1 MITLT
6 TAGESHGRGLFAIIE
21 GIPSGLMIDLEKI
34 NAELFRRQSGYGR
47 GARQKIESD
56 KVEILSGVRNLQTLG
71 SPITLA
77 VWNRDYENWKAFT
90 APEGCNVAERKVEN
104 VRPGHA
110 DLAGMIKFGAD
121 DARNIL
127 ERASAR
133 ETAARVAA
141 GGIFR
146 QLLEELDI
154 KVTGFVRSVG
164 TSTDEGTYTFE
175 QIQTE
180 RSDEL
185 SMLNRNA
192 EESAKKEIDSC
203 KKEGDTLG
211 GTIELRVKGLKIGFG
226 SPMTYREK
234 LDARIASALM
244 SVQAIKGVEVGD
256 GFALAYKKGSDAHD
270 EIYYNDG
277 KFTRGSNRAGGIE
290 GGTSN
295 GEELIFRVAMKPIPT
310 LMRGLNT
317 VNFTTKEPARA
328 STERSD
334 VCAVPACE
342 VVCESAL
349 LCELAKVISERL
361 GGDTLQEWKKHYK
374 DLES

>member
-6 TAGESHGRGLFAIIE
+6 TAGESHGKGLFAIVE
-21 GIPSGLMIDLEKI
+21 GIPQGLVIDLEKI
-34 NAELFRRQSGYGR
+34 NGELFRRQSGYGR

-56 KVEILSGVRNLQTLG
+56 KAEILSGVRNRTTLG
-71 SPITLA
+71 SPVTLA
-77 VWNRDYENWKAFT
+77 VWNRDYENWKEFM
-90 APEGCNVAERKVEN
+90 APEGCNTEERIVEN

-110 DLAGMIKFGAD
+110 DLTGMKKFGVT

-146 QLLEELDI
+146 QLLEALNIE
-154 KVTGFVRSVG
+154 VTGFVRSVG
-164 TSTDEGTYTFE
+164 TSFDGATYTFE
-175 QIQTE
+175 DVVKK
-180 RSDEL
+180 RSAEL
-185 SMLNRNA
+185 AMLDRDV
-192 EESAKKEIDSC
+192 EKRAKKQIDSC
-203 KKEGDTLG
+203 KEAGDTLG
-211 GTIELRVKGLKIGFG
+211 GVIELRVRGLKSGFG

-244 SVQAIKGVEVGD
+244 SVQAVKGVEVGC
-256 GFALAYKKGSDAHD
+256 GFSLAEMKGSEAHD
-270 EIYYNDG
+270 EIYYENG

-290 GGTSN
+290 GGASN
-295 GEELIFRVAMKPIPT
+295 GEELVFRVAMKPIPT

-317 VNFTTKEPARA
+317 VNYNTKTPAKA

-334 VCAVPACE
+334 ICAVPACE

-349 LCELAKVISERL
+349 LAEIAKVVSERL
-361 GGDTLQEWKKHYK
+361 GGDTLSEWQKRYGE
-374 DLES
+374 LE

>member
-6 TAGESHGRGLFAIIE
+6 TAGESHGKGLFAIVE
-21 GIPSGLMIDLEKI
+21 GIPQGLIIDLEKI
-34 NAELFRRQSGYGR
+34 NGELFRRQSGYGR

-56 KVEILSGVRNLQTLG
+56 KAEILSGVRNRTTLG
-71 SPITLA
+71 SPVTLA
-77 VWNRDYENWKAFT
+77 VWNRDYENWKEIM
-90 APEGCNVAERKVEN
+90 APEGCNTEERIVEN

-110 DLAGMIKFGAD
+110 DLTGMKKFGVT

-146 QLLEELDI
+146 QLLEALNIE
-154 KVTGFVRSVG
+154 VTGFVRSVG
-164 TSTDEGTYTFE
+164 TSFDGATYTFE
-175 QIQTE
+175 DVVKK
-180 RSDEL
+180 RSAEL
-185 SMLNRNA
+185 AMLDRDV
-192 EESAKKEIDSC
+192 EKRAKKQIDSC
-203 KKEGDTLG
+203 KEAGDTLG
-211 GTIELRVKGLKIGFG
+211 GVIELRVRGLKSGFG

-234 LDARIASALM
+234 LDARIASTLM
-244 SVQAIKGVEVGD
+244 SVQAVKGVEVGC
-256 GFALAYKKGSDAHD
+256 GFSLAEMKGSEAHD
-270 EIYYNDG
+270 EIYYENG

-290 GGTSN
+290 GGASN
-295 GEELIFRVAMKPIPT
+295 GEELVFRVVMKPIPT

-317 VNFTTKEPARA
+317 VNYNTKTPAKA

-349 LCELAKVISERL
+349 LAEIAKVVSERL
-361 GGDTLQEWKKHYK
+361 GGDTLSEWQKRYGE
-374 DLES
+374 LE

>member
-6 TAGESHGRGLFAIIE
+6 TAGESHGKGLFAIVE
-21 GIPSGLMIDLEKI
+21 GIPQGLIIDLEKI
-34 NAELFRRQSGYGR
+34 NGELFRRQSGYGR

-56 KVEILSGVRNLQTLG
+56 KAEILSGVRNRTTLG
-71 SPITLA
+71 SPVTLA
-77 VWNRDYENWKAFT
+77 VWNRDYENWKEFM
-90 APEGCNVAERKVEN
+90 APEGCNTEERKVEN

-110 DLAGMIKFGAD
+110 DLTGMKKFGVT

-146 QLLEELDI
+146 QLLEALNIE
-154 KVTGFVRSVG
+154 VTGFVRSVG
-164 TSTDEGTYTFE
+164 TSFDGATYTFE
-175 QIQTE
+175 DVVKK
-180 RSDEL
+180 RSAEL
-185 SMLNRNA
+185 AMLDRDV
-192 EESAKKEIDSC
+192 EKRAKKQIDSC
-203 KKEGDTLG
+203 KEAGDTLG
-211 GTIELRVKGLKIGFG
+211 GVIELRVRGLKSGFG
-226 SPMTYREK
+226 SSMTYREK
-234 LDARIASALM
+234 LDARIASTLM
-244 SVQAIKGVEVGD
+244 SVQAVKGVEVGC
-256 GFALAYKKGSDAHD
+256 GFSLAEMKGSEAHD
-270 EIYYNDG
+270 EIYYENG

-290 GGTSN
+290 GGASN
-295 GEELIFRVAMKPIPT
+295 GEELVFRVAMKPIPT

-317 VNFTTKEPARA
+317 VNYNTKTPAKA

-349 LCELAKVISERL
+349 LAEIAKVVSERL
-361 GGDTLQEWKKHYK
+361 GGDTLSEWQKRYGE
-374 DLES
+374 LE

>member
-6 TAGESHGRGLFAIIE
+6 TAGESHGKGLFAIVE
-21 GIPSGLMIDLEKI
+21 GIPQGLIIDLEKI
-34 NAELFRRQSGYGR
+34 NGELFRRQSGYGR

-56 KVEILSGVRNLQTLG
+56 KAEILSGVRNRTTLG
-71 SPITLA
+71 SPVTLA
-77 VWNRDYENWKAFT
+77 VWNRDYENWKEFM
-90 APEGCNVAERKVEN
+90 APEGCNTEERIVEN

-110 DLAGMIKFGAD
+110 DLTGMKKFGVT

-133 ETAARVAA
+133 ETSARVAA

-146 QLLEELDI
+146 QLLEALNIE
-154 KVTGFVRSVG
+154 VTGFVRSVG
-164 TSTDEGTYTFE
+164 TSFDGATYTFE
-175 QIQTE
+175 DVVKK
-180 RSDEL
+180 RSAEL
-185 SMLNRNA
+185 AMLDRDV
-192 EESAKKEIDSC
+192 EKRAKKQIDSC
-203 KKEGDTLG
+203 KEAGDTLG
-211 GTIELRVKGLKIGFG
+211 GVIELRVRGLKSGFG

-234 LDARIASALM
+234 LDARIASTLM
-244 SVQAIKGVEVGD
+244 SVQAVKGVEVGC
-256 GFALAYKKGSDAHD
+256 GFSLAEMKGSEAHD
-270 EIYYNDG
+270 EIYYENG

-290 GGTSN
+290 GGASN
-295 GEELIFRVAMKPIPT
+295 GEELVFRVVMKPIPT

-317 VNFTTKEPARA
+317 VNYNTKTPAKA

-349 LCELAKVISERL
+349 LAEIAKVVSERL
-361 GGDTLQEWKKHYK
+361 GGDTLSEWQKRYGE
-374 DLES
+374 LE

>member
-6 TAGESHGRGLFAIIE
+6 TAGESHGKGLFAIIE
-21 GIPSGLMIDLEKI
+21 GIPQGLKIDLEKI

-56 KVEILSGVRNLQTLG
+56 KVEILSGVRNLTTLG

-77 VWNRDYENWKAFT
+77 VWNRDYENWKEYT
-90 APEGCNVAERKVEN
+90 APEGCNTEARKVEN

-110 DLAGMIKFGAD
+110 DLAGMKKFGVT
-121 DARNIL
+121 DARSIL

-133 ETAARVAA
+133 ETCARVAA
-141 GGIFR
+141 GEIFR
-146 QLLEELDI
+146 QLLETLDI

-164 TSTDEGTYTFE
+164 TSLDRATYTFDE
-175 QIQTE
+175 IE
-180 RSDEL
+180 KMRSLEL
-185 SMLNRNA
+185 SMLNRKV
-192 EESAKKEIDSC
+192 EESAKKQIDSC
-203 KKEGDTLG
+203 KEAGDTLG
-211 GTIELRVKGLKIGFG
+211 GVIELRVKGLKSGFG

-244 SVQAIKGVEVGD
+244 SVQAVKGVEVGC
-256 GFALAYKKGSDAHD
+256 GFSLAEMKGSEAHD
-270 EIYYNDG
+270 EIYYQDE

-295 GEELIFRVAMKPIPT
+295 GEELVFRAAMKPIPT

-317 VNFTTKEPARA
+317 VNYNTKAPAKA

-349 LCELAKVISERL
+349 LCEIAKVVSERL
-361 GGDTLQEWKKHYK
+361 GGDTVSEWKKRYGELK
-374 DLES
+374 

>member
-6 TAGESHGRGLFAIIE
+6 TAGESHGKGLFAIVE
-21 GIPSGLMIDLEKI
+21 GIPQGLVIDLEKI
-34 NAELFRRQSGYGR
+34 NGELFRRQSGYGR

-56 KVEILSGVRNLQTLG
+56 KAEILSGVRNRTTLG
-71 SPITLA
+71 SPVTLA
-77 VWNRDYENWKAFT
+77 VWNRDYENWKEFM
-90 APEGCNVAERKVEN
+90 APEGCNTEERKVEN

-110 DLAGMIKFGAD
+110 DLTGMKKFGVT

-146 QLLEELDI
+146 QLLEALNIE
-154 KVTGFVRSVG
+154 VTGFVRSVG
-164 TSTDEGTYTFE
+164 TSFDGATYTFE
-175 QIQTE
+175 DVVKK
-180 RSDEL
+180 RSAEL
-185 SMLNRNA
+185 AMLDRDV
-192 EESAKKEIDSC
+192 EKRAKKQIDSC
-203 KKEGDTLG
+203 KEAGDTLG
-211 GTIELRVKGLKIGFG
+211 GVIELRVRGLKSGFG

-234 LDARIASALM
+234 LDARITATLM
-244 SVQAIKGVEVGD
+244 SIQAVKGVEVGC
-256 GFALAYKKGSDAHD
+256 GFSLAEMKGSEAHD
-270 EIYYNDG
+270 EIYYENG

-290 GGTSN
+290 GGASN
-295 GEELIFRVAMKPIPT
+295 GEELVFRVAMKPIPT

-317 VNFTTKEPARA
+317 VNYNTKTPAKA

-349 LCELAKVISERL
+349 LAEIAKVVSERL
-361 GGDTLQEWKKHYK
+361 GGDTLSEWQKRYGE
-374 DLES
+374 LE

>member
-6 TAGESHGRGLFAIIE
+6 TAGESHGKGLFAIIE
-21 GIPSGLMIDLEKI
+21 GIPQGLKIDLEKI
-34 NAELFRRQSGYGR
+34 NAELGRRQSGYGR

-56 KVEILSGVRNLQTLG
+56 RAEILSGVRNLTTLG

-77 VWNRDYENWKAFT
+77 VWNRDYDNWKQFM
-90 APEGCNVAERKVEN
+90 APEGCNTEARKVEN

-110 DLAGMIKFGAD
+110 DLAGMKKFGAT

-133 ETAARVAA
+133 ETAVRVAA
-141 GGIFR
+141 GEIFR
-146 QLLEELDI
+146 QLLEALNIE
-154 KVTGFVRSVG
+154 VTGFVRSVG
-164 TSTDEGTYTFE
+164 TSVNTATYTFDE
-175 QIQTE
+175 IQKG
-180 RSDEL
+180 RSKDL
-185 SMLNRNA
+185 CMLNSKV
-192 EESAKKEIDSC
+192 EESAKKEINSC
-203 KKEGDTLG
+203 KEDGDTLG
-211 GTIELRVKGLKIGFG
+211 GVIELRVKGLKSGFG

-244 SVQAIKGVEVGD
+244 SVQAVKGVEVGA
-256 GFALAYKKGSDAHD
+256 GFSLAAMKGSEAHD
-270 EIYYNDG
+270 EIYYNDNQ
-277 KFTRGSNRAGGIE
+277 FTRGSNRAGGIE

-295 GEELIFRVAMKPIPT
+295 GEELVFRAAMKPIPT

-317 VNFTTKEPARA
+317 VNFNTKEPAKA

-349 LCELAKVISERL
+349 LCELAKVVSERL
-361 GGDTLQEWKKHYK
+361 GGDTLAEWKKRYGE
-374 DLES
+374 LVL

>member
-6 TAGESHGRGLFAIIE
+6 TAGESHGKGLFAIVE
-21 GIPSGLMIDLEKI
+21 GIPQGLVIDLEKI
-34 NAELFRRQSGYGR
+34 NGELFRRQSGYGR

-56 KVEILSGVRNLQTLG
+56 KAEILSGVRNRTTLG
-71 SPITLA
+71 SPVTLA
-77 VWNRDYENWKAFT
+77 VWNRDYENWKEFM
-90 APEGCNVAERKVEN
+90 APEGCNTEERKVEN

-110 DLAGMIKFGAD
+110 DLTGMKKFGVT

-146 QLLEELDI
+146 QLLEALNIE
-154 KVTGFVRSVG
+154 VTGFVRSVG
-164 TSTDEGTYTFE
+164 TSFDGATYTFDDVVKK
-175 QIQTE
+175 
-180 RSDEL
+180 RSAEL
-185 SMLNRNA
+185 AMLDRDV
-192 EESAKKEIDSC
+192 EKRAKKQIDSC
-203 KKEGDTLG
+203 KEAGDTLG
-211 GTIELRVKGLKIGFG
+211 GVIELRVRGLKSGFG

-234 LDARIASALM
+234 LDARIASTLM
-244 SVQAIKGVEVGD
+244 SVQAVKGVEVGC
-256 GFALAYKKGSDAHD
+256 GFSLAEMKGSEAHD
-270 EIYYNDG
+270 EIYYENG
-277 KFTRGSNRAGGIE
+277 KFTRRSNRAGGIE
-290 GGTSN
+290 GGASN
-295 GEELIFRVAMKPIPT
+295 GEELVFRVAMKPIPT

-317 VNFTTKEPARA
+317 VNYNTKTPAKA

-349 LCELAKVISERL
+349 LAEIAKVVSERL
-361 GGDTLQEWKKHYK
+361 GGDTLSEWQKRYGE
-374 DLES
+374 LE